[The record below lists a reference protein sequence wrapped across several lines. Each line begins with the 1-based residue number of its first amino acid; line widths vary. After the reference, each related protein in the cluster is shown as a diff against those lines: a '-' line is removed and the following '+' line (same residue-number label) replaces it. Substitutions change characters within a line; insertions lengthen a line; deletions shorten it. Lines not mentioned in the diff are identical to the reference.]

1 MIRNKTCTYIKLVQ
15 KAISLYLLASLS
27 SPLNCVKFR
36 KYSLATVSLGGSGHR
51 QFFRMF
57 TERCGRNPHSHAFS
71 PSPKTEYPG
80 EVWGGRCENKTKLE
94 AQFIQNLSVDNRR
107 IHVLFNGW
115 GRGKFT
121 IQLIKLKFQGFWI
134 ALSSYKT
141 LYLILCSLLCI
152 LF

>member
-36 KYSLATVSLGGSGHR
+36 KYSLATVPLGGSGHR

-57 TERCGRNPHSHAFS
+57 TELCGLNPHIHAFS

-94 AQFIQNLSVDNRR
+94 TQFIQNCQWTTEGCMCFSMVEAGVNLPFS
-107 IHVLFNGW
+107 
-115 GRGKFT
+115 
-121 IQLIKLKFQGFWI
+121 
-134 ALSSYKT
+134 
-141 LYLILCSLLCI
+141 
-152 LF
+152 

>member
-57 TERCGRNPHSHAFS
+57 TELCGLNPHIHAFS

-94 AQFIQNLSVDNRR
+94 TQFIQNCQWTTEGCMCFSMVEAGVNLPFS
-107 IHVLFNGW
+107 
-115 GRGKFT
+115 
-121 IQLIKLKFQGFWI
+121 
-134 ALSSYKT
+134 
-141 LYLILCSLLCI
+141 
-152 LF
+152 